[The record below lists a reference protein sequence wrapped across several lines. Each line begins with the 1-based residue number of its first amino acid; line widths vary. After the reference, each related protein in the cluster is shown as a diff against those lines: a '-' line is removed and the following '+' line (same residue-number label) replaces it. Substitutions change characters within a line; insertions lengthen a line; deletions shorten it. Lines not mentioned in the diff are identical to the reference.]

1 MTMIQTDKEYA
12 EALFMLAAEE
22 NAAEEYLK
30 CLGSVE
36 KVIDDNPDYIDLLA
50 SPAIPLEERL
60 QAIDEAFGDFP
71 EHPLSF
77 LKLLCETGNIRLLKD
92 CICEYK
98 RLYTESSDIV
108 CATVYSAVELS
119 TAQKD
124 ALCRKLEKQY
134 GKQIDPTYLIDPSLL
149 GGLKV
154 EIEGKTYD
162 GSVKRRLQD
171 IKDVIIG

>member
-1 MTMIQTDKEYA
+1 MIQIDKEYA
-12 EALFMLAAEE
+12 EALFMLASEE
-22 NAAEEYLK
+22 NAAEEYLA
-30 CLGSVE
+30 CLNSVE
-36 KVIDDNPDYIDLLA
+36 RAIDANPDYIDILA

-60 QAIDEAFGDFP
+60 QAIDGAFGNFP
-71 EHPLSF
+71 EYPLSF

-92 CICEYK
+92 CITEYK
-98 RLYTESSDIV
+98 RLYTESSDV
-108 CATVYSAVELS
+108 VYATVYSAVDLS